1 MHTDACMYNYNYTHT
16 RKSKRMHIHA
26 CMCNNY
32 APTQTCMHVHTLNT
46 HKHPYMYNYNLSV
59 LCRHL
64 HPRHPHWQRPYH
76 ARSVMYNIN
85 VSLENNVVI
94 HNRFRQPQATA
105 PHSLQQLRKA
115 LRTSQPPPKYTPMLF
130 MICKTIFHT
139 NLADMLLQSHKN
151 NLRITRINSDSHLIV
166 SISVTVR
173 ISV

>member
-46 HKHPYMYNYNLSV
+46 HKHPCMYNYNLSV

-85 VSLENNVVI
+85 VSLENNVAI

-105 PHSLQQLRKA
+105 PHSLQATTAQSPSYLTTASKI
-115 LRTSQPPPKYTPMLF
+115 YTYA
-130 MICKTIFHT
+130 IH
-139 NLADMLLQSHKN
+139 DMQ
-151 NLRITRINSDSHLIV
+151 DY
-166 SISVTVR
+166 ISY
-173 ISV
+173 